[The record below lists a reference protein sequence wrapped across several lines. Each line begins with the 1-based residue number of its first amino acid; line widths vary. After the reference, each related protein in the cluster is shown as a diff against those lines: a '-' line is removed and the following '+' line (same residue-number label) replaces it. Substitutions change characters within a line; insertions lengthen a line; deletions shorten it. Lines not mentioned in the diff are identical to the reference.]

1 LDHAVEGYVP
11 AAPVFECEESPMLAV
26 TENATSVIQQLTD
39 RPELPDGA
47 GLRIATS
54 TEAPDLTVS
63 AAGAPEEGDQVVEN
77 GGARVFLESGAA
89 AMLDDKVLDAR
100 VNDAGGVEFL
110 VAAQS

>member
-1 LDHAVEGYVP
+1 
-11 AAPVFECEESPMLAV
+11 MLAV

-47 GLRIATS
+47 GLRIAS
-54 TEAPDLTVS
+54 SAEAPNLTVS
-63 AAGAPEEGDQVVEN
+63 PAGAPEAGDQVVEE
-77 GGARVFLESGAA
+77 GGARVFLESQAA

-110 VAAQS
+110 VAAQG

>member
-1 LDHAVEGYVP
+1 
-11 AAPVFECEESPMLAV
+11 MLAV

-47 GLRIATS
+47 GLRIAS
-54 TEAPDLTVS
+54 TEDASNLTV
-63 AAGAPEEGDQVVEN
+63 APAGAPEEGDEVVEK
-77 GGARVFLESGAA
+77 GGARVFLESEAA
-89 AMLDDKVLDAR
+89 AILDDKVLDAR

>member
-1 LDHAVEGYVP
+1 
-11 AAPVFECEESPMLAV
+11 MLAV

-47 GLRIATS
+47 GLRIAS
-54 TEAPDLTVS
+54 SSEEPNLTV
-63 AAGAPEEGDQVVEN
+63 APAGAPEEGDQIVEE
-77 GGARVFLESGAA
+77 GGARVFLETQAA

-110 VAAQS
+110 VASQA

>member
-1 LDHAVEGYVP
+1 
-11 AAPVFECEESPMLAV
+11 MLAV

-47 GLRIATS
+47 GLRIASS
-54 TEAPDLTVS
+54 TEPPNLTV
-63 AAGAPEEGDQVVEN
+63 AATGAPEKGDQVVEN
-77 GGARVFLESGAA
+77 DGARLFLESEAA

-110 VAAQS
+110 VAVQA

>member
-1 LDHAVEGYVP
+1 
-11 AAPVFECEESPMLAV
+11 MLAV

-47 GLRIATS
+47 GLRIAS
-54 TEAPDLTVS
+54 SDEAQNLTVS
-63 AAGAPEEGDQVVEN
+63 PAGAPEEGDQVVEE
-77 GGARVFLESGAA
+77 GGARVFLESEAA